1 MKQFVVGLL
10 FTALL
15 LAGCTPAAAPPQAA
29 APVPAGGKPGCNC
42 AMTSILFFD
51 SGSAALVPKNL
62 AAVQQDAALY
72 AKQVQSPVSIAGGAD
87 TAEAA
92 GDSGVSL
99 RRARAVAAQLEA
111 DGVPA
116 ANITIQDNGAKR
128 PLAPSAQG
136 AQQIM
141 NRYVMIRFQ
150 IAPLATPVPVATG
163 PYQPRGVVLYQ
174 PNAMLVARL
183 GPNGARPLAS
193 YISQLNT
200 SLAAQFATAPPGPGV
215 TAALVVGVKP
225 GGAVRSWVV
234 LRAGT
239 LSPALT
245 AQIQSAAQAVPPVAV
260 QQGPIVFAVV
270 FNAWGGA
277 PSANTQNLAPVP
289 AEWSRGASGAETV
302 PDGVFARIWP

>member
-1 MKQFVVGLL
+1 
-10 FTALL
+10 
-15 LAGCTPAAAPPQAA
+15 
-29 APVPAGGKPGCNC
+29 
-42 AMTSILFFD
+42 
-51 SGSAALVPKNL
+51 
-62 AAVQQDAALY
+62 VQQDAALY
-72 AKQVQSPVSIAGGAD
+72 AKQVQNPVTVSGGAD
-87 TAEAA
+87 PAEAA
-92 GDSGVSL
+92 TDAGVSL
-99 RRARAVAAQLEA
+99 RRAREVAAQLEA

-116 ANITIQDNGAKR
+116 ADITVQDNGAKR
-128 PLAPSAQG
+128 PLLPSAQG

-150 IAPLATPVPVATG
+150 IAPLAPSAPVATG

-183 GPNGARPLAS
+183 GANGAQPLAN

-200 SLAAQFATAPPGPGV
+200 SLSAQFAAARPQPGI

-245 AQIQSAAQAVPPVAV
+245 AQLQSAAEQVPPVAV
-260 QQGPIVFAVV
+260 QQGPIVFAIV

-277 PSANTQNLAPVP
+277 PAANTQNLAPVP
-289 AEWSRGASGAETV
+289 AEWTRGASGAESV